1 MERMD
6 EWALKVLIV
15 LSQYFLVVWRWLAKL
30 VGWVV
35 LWAIRISV
43 KCNPLE
49 GVDLTVGQS
58 EDDNANQEEDFYD
71 AIANEFPCVNENSD
85 EDDDEE
91 DQPLR
96 EQQPDHPSAGGDSV
110 SELPIEQLELPAL
123 PAPRGASSSTAA
135 VIVEEEP
142 STSQDEDDEP
152 PQQPTSLI
160 PYRPFSAPGLQ
171 LQPSPTTIGT
181 TIHQSDAY
189 ITENLLITSSNSL
202 QNRKNSTQGLPKHM
216 LKKPPPSQQK
226 EEPHSNDN
234 NNRNKKR
241 KPQNGGIPTEIF
253 TRDNQDHRPRSRA
266 HTTHE
271 DSDEDDQ
278 EPTRKHHRRTSTR
291 KGLLSSSSDEDD
303 EDSDI
308 GVSRRSSRNRK
319 NKNRKTPKQS
329 NKSKRARP
337 SSDDDESREASKRQ
351 KRRSPRSEETSH
363 NQLSSFASLASRR
376 KRSASVASS
385 SRRSTRKK
393 TRVNEDDNTS
403 RRKQKAQ
410 SHRSSKNKK
419 SQRKKDESSSSESDD
434 DSSSEDDSDDDS
446 SSSSGPLDYSQLPT
460 RPSELPPAY
469 TKKIHA
475 VGFAPWNRKVLPC
488 MIASPFDFLEDS
500 SFQKVWMTTA
510 RKHLKEHGAL
520 DAGEL
525 PYMVYWFTDNSYAV
539 VPPKKFVDYE
549 DAEEKW
555 KQKPTAL
562 VQKLQRGKPLNRRE
576 TMVMDGLEEAAESAQ
591 CPAKHRTHP
600 QLEMLRQSQQKRK
613 ARSRRRR

>member
-1 MERMD
+1 MADQTGATTTFGYQPLGTSFIARGASDTPVMERMD
-6 EWALKVLIV
+6 DWALKVLIV
-15 LSQYFLVVWRWLAKL
+15 IAQYFLVVWRWLAKV

-49 GVDLTVGQS
+49 GVDLAVGQS
-58 EDDNANQEEDFYD
+58 EDDNANQEEEDFYD
-71 AIANEFPCVNENSD
+71 AIANEFPCVNEDSD
-85 EDDDEE
+85 EDDEVE
-91 DQPLR
+91 QPLR
-96 EQQPDHPSAGGDSV
+96 EQPDHPSAGGDSV

-181 TIHQSDAY
+181 TSHQSDAY
-189 ITENLLITSSNSL
+189 ITENLLITSSNCL

-216 LKKPPPSQQK
+216 LKKPPPPPSQQK
-226 EEPHSNDN
+226 DEPHSNDN

-271 DSDEDDQ
+271 DSDDDQ
-278 EPTRKHHRRTSTR
+278 ESTRKEQHRRTSTR

-319 NKNRKTPKQS
+319 TKTERHPNNPTNPNERVLPVMTTRAGKHRNDRKGVLRGVKKPATI
-329 NKSKRARP
+329 NY
-337 SSDDDESREASKRQ
+337 
-351 KRRSPRSEETSH
+351 RRSLPWPVDENE
-363 NQLSSFASLASRR
+363 SL
-376 KRSASVASS
+376 
-385 SRRSTRKK
+385 
-393 TRVNEDDNTS
+393 
-403 RRKQKAQ
+403 
-410 SHRSSKNKK
+410 RSSKNKK
-419 SQRKKDESSSSESDD
+419 SKRKKDDSSSSESDD
-434 DSSSEDDSDDDS
+434 DSSSEDDSDDDA

-600 QLEMLRQSQQKRK
+600 QLEMLRQSQKQKRK